1 MQISSI
7 RLSNFQCFGPTPV
20 TIFPKNITFLIGP
33 NGSGKTAVLQALSR
47 MFGFDPKQRQLK
59 KSDFHTP
66 PGEDVLKE
74 QRSLWV
80 EIDISFPEL
89 EEDGADHPTIPPQ
102 FNHMRL
108 QDGAKLPTVR
118 IRLSATLDIDG
129 DIQDELFYVLQADV
143 NNEPVNKSYVS
154 AMDRKNIQVHYLPA
168 RRDPADHITYSANT
182 LLGRLLRSANWTEKM
197 KEIRELTGQV
207 SEALGKNK
215 GIIEF
220 GTTLNTQWQHLH
232 KGDFF
237 SSPKVTFASTEIDAL
252 LRHMSV
258 SFSPAHDDEQVDFSR
273 LSDGQKSLLYLSLVL
288 TTQSIGR
295 KLQKT
300 DGEDI
305 GFDPEL
311 FRPATFTLVAI
322 EEPENSLS
330 PQYLGRIVSSLKKM
344 VAHQDAQALIATH
357 APSMLRRVEPD
368 DVCYLRLNE
377 KRQTQ
382 VSTIQ
387 MPKETDEAYKF
398 VREAVMAFP
407 EVYFARL
414 VLLGE
419 GDSEEI
425 VIPRI
430 LQAKGMPVD
439 EQAIC
444 VAPLGGRHVNHFWRL
459 LSALQIPYVTLLD
472 LDLARFGGGW
482 GRLRVAN
489 DYLNKFRPEK
499 ALPSEFKFPKWD
511 SDEYKCLDYENYFEE
526 MKKRGIFFSSPLDL
540 DFSMILNY
548 PKAYGITDD
557 NLEAPDDNI
566 FTSVLG
572 KARHGEDQYSD
583 NLKKYFSSYHRLFKI
598 GSKPAS
604 HIEAL
609 ASLSNENLLENIP
622 EELDDMANH
631 IAEILKDLPE

>member
-20 TIFPKNITFLIGP
+20 TIFPKDITFLIGP

-47 MFGFDPKQRQLK
+47 MFGFDPKQRQLQ

-66 PGEDVLKE
+66 LGEDVLKE

-89 EEDGADHPTIPPQ
+89 EEDDADHPTIPPQ

-108 QDGAKLPTVR
+108 QDGEELPTVR

-129 DIQDELFYVLQADV
+129 DIQDELLYILQVDE
-143 NNEPVNKSYVS
+143 NNEPVNKSNVS
-154 AMDRKNIQVHYLPA
+154 AMDRKSIQVHYLPA
-168 RRDPADHITYSANT
+168 RRDPADHISYSANT
-182 LLGRLLRSANWTEKM
+182 LLGRLLRSADWTEN
-197 KEIRELTGQV
+197 KEEIKELTEQV
-207 SEALGKNK
+207 SKTLGQNK
-215 GIIEF
+215 GITEF

-258 SFSPAHDDEQVDFSR
+258 SFSPAHDDKQVDFSR

-295 KLQKT
+295 KLQKPEG
-300 DGEDI
+300 DDI

-330 PQYLGRIVSSLKKM
+330 PQYLGRIVSSLKEM
-344 VAHQDAQALIATH
+344 VAHNDAQALIATH
-357 APSMLRRVEPD
+357 APSMLRRVEPED
-368 DVCYLRLNE
+368 ICYLRLNE
-377 KRQTQ
+377 QRQTQ
-382 VSTIQ
+382 VTTIQ
-387 MPKETDEAYKF
+387 MPEKADEAYKF

-414 VLLGE
+414 VVLGE

-425 VIPRI
+425 VLPRI

-459 LSALQIPYVTLLD
+459 LSGLGIPYKTLLD

-482 GRLRVAN
+482 GRFKVAN
-489 DYLNKFRPEK
+489 DYLKKFHPEN
-499 ALPSEFKFPKWD
+499 ALPKGMPIPNWN
-511 SDEYKCLDYENYFEE
+511 DENPCLKNQDYFDALEE
-526 MKKRGIFFSSPLDL
+526 RGVFFSYPLDL
-540 DFSMILNY
+540 DFSMILAY
-548 PKAYGITDD
+548 PEAYGINDED
-557 NLEAPDDNI
+557 LEDPDGKI
-566 FTSVLG
+566 LTSVLG
-572 KARHGEDQYSD
+572 KARHGEDQYAID
-583 NLKKYFSSYHRLFKI
+583 LQQYFSSYQRLFKI
-598 GSKPAS
+598 GSKPAA

-609 ASLSNENLLENIP
+609 ASLSDEDLLESMP
-622 EELDDMANH
+622 EELVNMVDQ
-631 IAEILKDLPE
+631 IAKILKGLPE